1 MKLHFDH
8 DAQSFNDVLLLS
20 ELDAARVDCILAFEI
35 FSSAIRQADLQMN
48 EDMEA
53 EDMPNEVS
61 SKSCILERCL
71 KYMRNDQETALL
83 LMTFTLRNEVLKQLY
98 GKYFS
103 LKLLMSNEISNHPM
117 ADKHP
122 ELLSALRTTMLNIQ
136 KEKFG
141 EFDTVISLI
150 EAANYDFNIFMSL
163 LDIEDELSRYKK
175 LGEIHFPFIKDDD
188 DDDRDH
194 PLRRLLGRDDD

>member
-8 DAQSFNDVLLLS
+8 DAKNLNDVFFLS
-20 ELDAARVDCILAFEI
+20 ELDSARVDCILAFEI
-35 FSSAIRQADLQMN
+35 FTSAIKQAELQVN

-53 EDMPNEVS
+53 EDMPNDVS

-71 KYMRNDQETALL
+71 RYMRNDQETALL

-98 GKYFS
+98 GKYFG
-103 LKLLMSNEISNHPM
+103 LKLLMSNEISKHPM
-117 ADKHP
+117 GDKHP
-122 ELLSALRTTMLNIQ
+122 ELLSALRSTMINIQ

-141 EFDTVISLI
+141 EFETVINLI

-163 LDIEDELSRYKK
+163 LDIEDELTRYKK
-175 LGEIHFPFIKDDD
+175 LGEIHYPFIKDDD
-188 DDDRDH
+188 DDDDEH